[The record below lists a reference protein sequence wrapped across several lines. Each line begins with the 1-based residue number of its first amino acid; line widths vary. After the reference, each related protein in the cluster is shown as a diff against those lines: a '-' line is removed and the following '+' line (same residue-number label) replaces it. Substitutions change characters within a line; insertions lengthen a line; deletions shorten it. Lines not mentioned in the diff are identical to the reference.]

1 MADKTLHVLVFGR
14 VQGVFF
20 RAFVKE
26 QANRLGV
33 KGYVRNRSDGSVE
46 AVCLGN
52 EKSLNELLQQIKK
65 GPVLSMVE
73 KVEAKQILLTPL
85 ANSFEILH

>member
-1 MADKTLHVLVFGR
+1 MADKTLLVLVKGR

-33 KGYVRNRSDGSVE
+33 KGYVRNRSDGRVE
-46 AVCLGN
+46 AVCCGN
-52 EKSLNELLQQIKK
+52 EKALKELLKQINK
-65 GPVLSMVE
+65 GPVLSRVE

-85 ANSFEILH
+85 ADSFEVLG